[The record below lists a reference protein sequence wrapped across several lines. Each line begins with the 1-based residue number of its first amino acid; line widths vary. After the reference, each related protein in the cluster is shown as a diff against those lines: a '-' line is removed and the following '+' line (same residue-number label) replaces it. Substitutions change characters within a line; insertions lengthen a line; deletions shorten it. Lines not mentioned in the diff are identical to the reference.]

1 MAAELGKRLWRRT
14 AHAIRKP
21 VVPAREPSPEAMA
34 SETIPKVLI
43 IHQPQRGKKKI
54 LKEENKDLMGLRD
67 FHMIGKG
74 CFCVQLP
81 ECRKMGARRRE
92 EGGKARE
99 ERGRKEAWG
108 RGTRSRSGPLPSPGS
123 HTSLTVH
130 HGLSCFIAQV
140 SESRAVCRR
149 SRGARRPLAAVIYF
163 RSEHR
168 TAVPITEALE
178 AW

>member
-92 EGGKARE
+92 EGHVGFKKQHNLLKGE
-99 ERGRKEAWG
+99 Q
-108 RGTRSRSGPLPSPGS
+108 PVM
-123 HTSLTVH
+123 TSLYP
-130 HGLSCFIAQV
+130 LSLYSSSVFIKSFHKQLH
-140 SESRAVCRR
+140 CD
-149 SRGARRPLAAVIYF
+149 L
-163 RSEHR
+163 
-168 TAVPITEALE
+168 
-178 AW
+178 